1 MAVISRITT
10 QKKSK
15 ERYNIF
21 LQDNHKEVFGF
32 SVDESVLIDYHLHKG
47 KELDKTTIEDL
58 MEKDTMQKAYNMV
71 IHYLSYRM
79 RTEKEI
85 VDYLKKKEIPEI
97 HIASIMEKLIQNKL
111 IDDHEFAESFVRTR
125 MNTSEKGPVI
135 IEKELLNKGVSKSIA
150 DEAIQ
155 TYTYAEQRHNAEKLI
170 AKKSNQRGT
179 DSHRQKI
186 NRLQNHLLQK
196 GFTQDVIQ
204 DIISSYV
211 FEKDDEMEWQALV
224 HHGKKQL
231 RKLHRRYDGKQL
243 ENKMKESLYRK
254 GFPFPLIQSF
264 LDEYVSLEDDD
275 LF

>member
-71 IHYLSYRM
+71 ITNLSNQIRP
-79 RTEKEI
+79 TQENVDGLTKKE
-85 VDYLKKKEIPEI
+85 DQKQLKKKEIPQI
-97 HIASIMEKLIQNKL
+97 HITSIMEKLIQNKL

-155 TYTYAEQRHNAEKLI
+155 TYTYAEQRH
-170 AKKSNQRGT
+170 
-179 DSHRQKI
+179 
-186 NRLQNHLLQK
+186 
-196 GFTQDVIQ
+196 
-204 DIISSYV
+204 
-211 FEKDDEMEWQALV
+211 
-224 HHGKKQL
+224 
-231 RKLHRRYDGKQL
+231 
-243 ENKMKESLYRK
+243 
-254 GFPFPLIQSF
+254 
-264 LDEYVSLEDDD
+264 
-275 LF
+275 